1 MALDKGYCGVLDDGL
16 ETYQNDVLR
25 TAVAYLFSS
34 SEYRALTSW
43 ASFLGL
49 GGCARA
55 VLASLTCATGAA
67 SMRFFKRVWKVSSG
81 RRRLTGHCERMRA

>member
-1 MALDKGYCGVLDDGL
+1 MALDKGYYGISDGRLDM
-16 ETYQNDVLR
+16 YQKDDLH

-34 SEYRALTSW
+34 SEYRALTSR

-67 SMRFFKRVWKVSSG
+67 SMRFLSRVWKVSSG